1 MPRSKIHLAFE
12 IGVILKGINGLLELI
27 AGVVLLAMA
36 PGTIQGLVTRLTQ
49 NELSED
55 PRDLIAT
62 RLREA
67 AGHLSA
73 NVKLFIGV
81 YLLAHG
87 VIKGLLVYGLL
98 RDELWAFPTAIT
110 VFGAFAIYQMYR
122 YAITPS
128 GWLIALTALDV
139 AVILLTWAEWRR
151 VKHRVVFVGLGIV
164 SVGLGVLRVGVG
176 CR

>member
-1 MPRSKIHLAFE
+1 MREPRSKIHIAFE

-27 AGVVLLAMA
+27 GGFVLLWIG
-36 PGTIQGLVTRLTQ
+36 PSTLQRLVARLTQ

-55 PRDLIAT
+55 PRDFIAT
-62 RLREA
+62 HLREA

-73 NVKLFIGV
+73 NAELFAAI

-87 VIKGLLVYGLL
+87 VIKALLVYGLL
-98 RDELWAFPTAIT
+98 RDKLWAFPTAIGI
-110 VFGAFAIYQMYR
+110 FGAFVMYQIYR

-128 GWLIALTALDV
+128 GWLLALTVLDV

-151 VKHRVVFVGLGIV
+151 VRGPHTKAWAR
-164 SVGLGVLRVGVG
+164 
-176 CR
+176 